1 MPRRFGFDTAR
12 LLPFLRAAESF
23 LPAVRLCLPRRLLLC
38 WLAGGWLTAI
48 AAADVPLPIPA
59 PDETI
64 TPAAGHASLELAQAH
79 PPSILDRYRE
89 PTPTPRPGADD
100 QDRAPVVVEK
110 PGGRDAPDEREAPR
124 PFFWF
129 LGGSKYLTSS
139 IRQRIDAPGVR
150 SGRWRYIIVH
160 NSGTRQGNARAF
172 DFYHRRVRHMPN
184 GMAYHF
190 VIGNGHGSG
199 NGHIEIGSRW
209 SNQLPGGHVASDYL
223 NNIGI
228 GICLVGDFNR
238 DLPTKAQAEALEEL
252 INYLRK
258 RVGRVDRQLAQVK
271 AHREINP
278 KPTDCPGRRF
288 PVRWLHRKF
297 D

>member
-1 MPRRFGFDTAR
+1 MARSGFDTAR
-12 LLPFLRAAESF
+12 LLAFLRSAE
-23 LPAVRLCLPRRLLLC
+23 LPSVRLRFPRLLLLSG
-38 WLAGGWLTAI
+38 LAGGCL
-48 AAADVPLPIPA
+48 AAEPLPTPA
-59 PDETI
+59 PDEPI
-64 TPAAGHASLELAQAH
+64 TLPPRTELAQAF
-79 PPSILDRYRE
+79 PRSLLDRYRD
-89 PTPTPRPGADD
+89 PTPTPKPSDD
-100 QDRAPVVVEK
+100 QDRAPVVIEK
-110 PGGRDAPDEREAPR
+110 PGGREEPEEKEAPR

-129 LGGSKYLTSS
+129 LGGSNKYVTGS
-139 IRQRIDAPGVR
+139 IRERIDAPGVR
-150 SGRWRYIIVH
+150 AGRWRYIIVH

-172 DFYHRRVRHMPN
+172 DFYHRRVRRMPN

-199 NGHIEIGSRW
+199 NGRIEIGSRW
-209 SNQLPGGHVASDYL
+209 SNQIPGGHVASDYL

-252 INYLRK
+252 INHLRK
-258 RVGRVDRQLAQVK
+258 RVGRVDRQLAVVK

-278 KPTDCPGRRF
+278 RPTDCPGRRF